1 VVISLTEVVKDYAS
15 DPFHL
20 ANDYVVTLIST
31 AGLRLER
38 QPALFCLQW
47 PIRNTVK
54 QFTVC
59 PLIGPCAHI
68 IGVEDLDGTP
78 ARMGLRGRGTKY

>member
-38 QPALFCLQW
+38 QPALFCSTVADPQHPQAIRRLPPDW
-47 PIRNTVK
+47 PLR
-54 QFTVC
+54 
-59 PLIGPCAHI
+59 AHN
-68 IGVEDLDGTP
+68 
-78 ARMGLRGRGTKY
+78 RR